1 MAGASSLDRLT
12 SAIPAAVAQHADAAI
27 IERIAAGD
35 RAAMAELYDRHAD
48 VVFSLACRIMR
59 EPADA
64 EDVVQD
70 VFTQAWRQASRYD
83 PERASAAAWLL
94 NITRTRAID
103 RLRAARTRQRVSGSD
118 ERLELTPAAGATQ
131 EEQVIGGERAARVR
145 AALAVLGEA
154 QRRAIDL
161 AYFGGLTHGEIAER
175 LSEPLGTVKTRI
187 RSGLLKLRDALM
199 ERT

>member
-1 MAGASSLDRLT
+1 VTLAD
-12 SAIPAAVAQHADAAI
+12 AAALARQADAAI
-27 IERIAAGD
+27 VERIAAGD
-35 RAAMAELYDRHAD
+35 RAAMAELYTRHGD
-48 VVFSLACRIMR
+48 VVFSLACRIVR
-59 EPADA
+59 LPADA
-64 EDVVQD
+64 EDVVQE

-83 PERASAAAWLL
+83 AERASAAAWLL

-103 RLRAARTRQRVSGSD
+103 RLRAARTRQRISGSD
-118 ERLELTPAAGATQ
+118 ERLELTPATGESQ
-131 EEQVIGGERAARVR
+131 EDQVIGGERAERVR
-145 AALAVLGEA
+145 AALSVLGEA
-154 QRRAIDL
+154 QRKAIDL

>member
-1 MAGASSLDRLT
+1 MT
-12 SAIPAAVAQHADAAI
+12 SADGAAAVRHADAAI
-27 IERIAAGD
+27 IQRIAGGD

-48 VVFSLACRIMR
+48 AVFSLACRIVR
-59 EPADA
+59 QPADA

-83 PERASAAAWLL
+83 AERASAAAWLL

-103 RLRAARTRQRVSGSD
+103 RVRAARARQRISGGE

-131 EEQVIGGERAARVR
+131 EEQAIGGERAERVR
-145 AALAVLGEA
+145 AALSALGEA

-175 LSEPLGTVKTRI
+175 LAEPLGTVKTRI